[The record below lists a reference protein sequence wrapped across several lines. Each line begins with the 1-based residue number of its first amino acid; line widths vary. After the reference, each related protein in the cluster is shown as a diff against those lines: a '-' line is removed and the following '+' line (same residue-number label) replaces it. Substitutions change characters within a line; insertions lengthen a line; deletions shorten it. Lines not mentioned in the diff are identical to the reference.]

1 MLPVSGKADTK
12 KILSVSFCNSF
23 QNKIEESA
31 SSAVRTLEALAG
43 HPSECESIQETPI
56 I

>member
-1 MLPVSGKADTK
+1 MLPISGKAET

-23 QNKIEESA
+23 QKKIEESA
-31 SSAVRTLEALAG
+31 SSAVRTIGALAG
-43 HPSECESIQETPI
+43 HPSEYDSIQETLI